1 MVVSQKTGAPTL
13 NNQSNSTIQEIP
25 LAPIPEIKCSGYI
38 YNPSTKKKTAMITLN
53 GRAMTVNIHEKISDQ
68 IKVLDISDQKIALG
82 G

>member
-1 MVVSQKTGAPTL
+1 
-13 NNQSNSTIQEIP
+13 
-25 LAPIPEIKCSGYI
+25 
-38 YNPSTKKKTAMITLN
+38 MITLN